1 MSAGVATIPYLI
13 FMLMMIIGRLNIHKF
28 TMKTPIEILLRR
40 MAIFGGVGFL
50 LLLHAGSQIAST
62 NAWLGF
68 ILVCLAFV
76 VAGIGGSVMSPM
88 YMGAASY
95 RSNKP
100 SSMVVGQTLLITNSV
115 VFFVKAGMSWVA
127 QFASI
132 TWALTIPGVMLF
144 ATIFFTHTTRG
155 SIRGDSA

>member
-1 MSAGVATIPYLI
+1 MS
-13 FMLMMIIGRLNIHKF
+13 MMIIGRFNIHKL
-28 TMKTPIEILLRR
+28 TMTIPIEILLRR

-50 LLLHAGSQIAST
+50 FFLNLGSHIAHT
-62 NAWLGF
+62 NSWLGF
-68 ILVCLAFV
+68 YLVCLAFV
-76 VAGIGGSVMSPM
+76 IAGIGGSVMSPM

-95 RSNKP
+95 RSDKP

-132 TWALTIPGVMLF
+132 TWALTIPGVMLL
-144 ATIFFTHTTRG
+144 ATVFFTHTTRG